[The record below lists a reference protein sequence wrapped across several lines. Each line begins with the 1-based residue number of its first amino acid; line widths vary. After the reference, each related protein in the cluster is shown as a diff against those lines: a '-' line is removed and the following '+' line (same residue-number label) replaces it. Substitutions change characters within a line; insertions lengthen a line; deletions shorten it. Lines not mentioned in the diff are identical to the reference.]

1 MPSIRAIASVAAVA
15 ALAAAC
21 NPPGGDPEFAAAGS
35 PVPRRGGVLRY
46 ASYQPVRT
54 LDPAIGY
61 DEISFYASHPLFD
74 TLLGYAA
81 SDPQNPRAGLVL
93 EPHLAES
100 WTLSEDGK
108 TYRFVLREGIT
119 FSDGQPVVAADFEY
133 ALERV
138 LTTPTSPFGGLLVDV
153 EGAKDVL
160 AGKTKDCTGIVVEDD
175 RHLTIRLA
183 QPYAAFQYIVAM
195 VFATPQKKSWVEA
208 AGDQIRRRPLGTGP
222 FVLEA
227 WSEGERVVLKRNERY
242 WNPEVP
248 YLDGVILLENIP
260 RQLGFLMFQRGEI
273 DTVDRPPAPEYV
285 RLAESAAWKPYI
297 QRSAS
302 MNVFG
307 ERMNV
312 RMKPFDDKRVRQ
324 ALNYALSKDHTVK
337 VLNNGAVPSHGILP
351 PGMFGRDDTL
361 EPYPYDPVKAKRLLA
376 EAGYPDGFEIE
387 YVQLNDDES
396 EKVAQTVQ
404 ADLARVG
411 VRVKIRLLSF
421 ATYITAVGKPDGL
434 PFSYGAWLMDFP
446 DPSNFVDAKFH
457 SRMIADENANN
468 DAFYSN
474 PELDALIDQAR
485 GEVDVT
491 AREQLY
497 HRIERILYDDAP
509 WVWNYHRLFI
519 EITQPYV
526 KNYAP
531 HPVWGRVFDHAW
543 LDVNPDGSRPRLET
557 P

>member
-1 MPSIRAIASVAAVA
+1 MPSTRAIVASLALA

-35 PVPRRGGVLRY
+35 PTPRRGGVLRF
-46 ASYQPVRT
+46 AAYQPVRT

-61 DEISFYASHPLFD
+61 DEISFYATHSLFD

-81 SDPQNPRAGLVL
+81 ADRNDPRAGLAL

-100 WTLSEDGK
+100 WSVSDDGK

-119 FSDGQPVVAADFEY
+119 YSDGQPVVAGDFEY

-138 LTTPTSPFGGLLVDV
+138 LRTPASPFGGFLIDV
-153 EGAKDVL
+153 EGAREVTE
-160 AGKTKDCTGIVVEDD
+160 GKSQDCTGIVADDD
-175 RHLTIRLA
+175 RHLTVRLTR
-183 QPYAAFQYIVAM
+183 PYPAFKYIVAM
-195 VFATPQKKSWVEA
+195 AFATPQKKDWVEA
-208 AGDQIRRRPLGTGP
+208 SGDQLRRRPLGTGP
-222 FVLEA
+222 FVLDS
-227 WSEGERVVLKRNERY
+227 WSEGERLVLRRNERY
-242 WNPEVP
+242 WNPAVP
-248 YLDGVILLENIP
+248 HLDGVVMLENIP

-273 DTVDRPPAPEYV
+273 DTADRPPAPEYL
-285 RLAESAAWKPYI
+285 RLAQSEAWRPYI
-297 QRSAS
+297 QRAAA
-302 MNVFG
+302 MNTYG

-312 RMKPFDDKRVRQ
+312 RMKPFTDRRVRQ

-337 VLNNGAVPSHGILP
+337 VLNTGAVPSHGILP
-351 PGMFGRDDTL
+351 PGMFGRDETL
-361 EPYPYDPVKAKRLLA
+361 APYPYDPDKARRLLA

-396 EKVAQTVQ
+396 EKVAQALQ

-411 VRVKIRLLSF
+411 VRVNIRLMSI
-421 ATYITAVGKPDGL
+421 ASYITAVGKPDGL
-434 PFSYGAWLMDFP
+434 AFSYAGWLMDFP

-474 PELDALIDQAR
+474 PALDALIDQAR

-491 AREQLY
+491 AREELY
-497 HRIERILYDDAP
+497 HRIERVLYDDAP
-509 WVWNYHRLFI
+509 WIWNYHRLFI
-519 EITQPYV
+519 EVSQPYV
-526 KNYAP
+526 KGYTP
-531 HPVWGRVFDHAW
+531 HPVWGRVFEHAW
-543 LDVNPDGSRPRLET
+543 LDVRADGTRPRLEA